1 MMPMQMPRKSR
12 TIRKVENLSRTAN
25 SQNILQHAGTNQIT
39 FARFGGQIFSRPV
52 SLFEHVLLDVMASA
66 KRVPGPG
73 AEPALFALGGLPASP
88 ARSACLTLA
97 QRQDRSAPILPDMS
111 HFAAEF
117 DEYCA
122 NPARSFQGTP
132 KFGRIGLT
140 FLRCSVTRFR
150 VHRSQ
155 QQESW
160 TCVFTT
166 FARR

>member
-1 MMPMQMPRKSR
+1 MD
-12 TIRKVENLSRTAN
+12 E
-25 SQNILQHAGTNQIT
+25 
-39 FARFGGQIFSRPV
+39 FSPEPV
-52 SLFEHVLLDVMASA
+52 SVFEHVLPDVTAPA
-66 KRVPGPG
+66 KRAPGAA
-73 AEPALFALGGLPASP
+73 AEPARFALGRLPASLVG
-88 ARSACLTLA
+88 SACLTLA
-97 QRQDRSAPILPDMS
+97 HRQDRSAPILPDMS

-122 NPARSFQGTP
+122 NPVRAFQGPP

-160 TCVFTT
+160 ISVFTT

>member
-12 TIRKVENLSRTAN
+12 TIRKSRKPFPHCNLAKYPATRRNKSDHVCALRWAN
-25 SQNILQHAGTNQIT
+25 
-39 FARFGGQIFSRPV
+39 F
-52 SLFEHVLLDVMASA
+52 
-66 KRVPGPG
+66 
-73 AEPALFALGGLPASP
+73 LPAGVP
-88 ARSACLTLA
+88 VRARSAGCHGVRETCA
-97 QRQDRSAPILPDMS
+97 GPRSGACSIRPRRPAGQPRQVSVPDVGARQDRSAPILPDMS

-122 NPARSFQGTP
+122 NPARPFQGTP